1 MRHDGS
7 HAEASGSPNE
17 LWRNHME
24 PVPNLLIGKPAQAG
38 PAADQSP
45 LAEYW
50 SIPSDS
56 LLSTLK
62 ASKDGLQ
69 TADAEQRLKQYG
81 LNTIQAQQQD
91 TALRLLLRQ
100 FKSPLVLILIF
111 AAIVSGIVGEWV
123 DASIVLAI
131 VLGSTLLGFVQEY
144 TAGNAVEKLR
154 SQVTI
159 KSNLLR
165 GGQPQMLPSEWAVP
179 GDVVVLSAGS
189 LIPADGIVLDAKDF
203 FVNQAVLTGET
214 FPVEKKPA
222 TVAAHASLAE
232 RTNCVFMGT
241 SVGSGTARVL
251 IVQTG
256 KATVFGQV
264 AERLRLRPP
273 ETEFERGIRHFGN
286 LLTQVMLVMVV
297 IVLAVN
303 VFLAKPILDSLLFTL
318 ALAVGLTPEL
328 LPAII
333 SITLSHGAQEMA
345 KRGVI
350 VRRLTSIENFG
361 SMDVLCT
368 DKTGT
373 LTEGVVS
380 LDGAVDTAG
389 QPSGDVLRYA
399 LLNASYQ
406 TGLDNPLDE
415 AIQTA
420 GKKAGVDIGSDQKV
434 DEIPYDFVRK
444 RLSVVSANA
453 QGQRTLITKGA
464 LDNIL
469 SICTSLQGA
478 DGPHTLDAA
487 ARPEIDRQYSAWSE
501 KGFRV
506 LGLATKTVDTRPG
519 AYSPKDENGLSFAG
533 FLLFLDPPKADV
545 QQVIVDLAKR
555 GVQLKIITGDNQ
567 KVARHVAE
575 AVNLPL
581 QGVLTGSE
589 LNDMHDEALW
599 HLAERT
605 TLFAEVDP
613 NQKERIILALKK
625 TGHVVGYMG
634 DGINDAPALH
644 AADVG
649 ISVDTAVDVAKAAAD
664 FVLLKKDLNILRQGI
679 DEGRVTFANTI
690 KYILTTIS
698 ANFGNMFSMAGASM
712 LLSFLPMLAPQILL
726 NNFLSDIPA
735 TTIAGDNVDPEMVA
749 IPRRWNTR
757 YIRDYMV
764 LFGLVSSIFD
774 FLTFGTLLFL
784 FRASPEEFRTGWFIE
799 SLITELVIALV
810 VRTRH
815 LFFRSRPGRL
825 LLVSTLVFIAIT
837 LVLPYLPF
845 ISVFGFIPL
854 PAPLMLSMLG
864 LTGLYVLATELTKK
878 YFYSRMGNVKA

>member
-1 MRHDGS
+1 MRPLTNLSTGTPPKIGQQVDQ
-7 HAEASGSPNE
+7 AT
-17 LWRNHME
+17 
-24 PVPNLLIGKPAQAG
+24 PVA
-38 PAADQSP
+38 
-45 LAEYW
+45 YW
-50 SIPSDS
+50 SLTPEQ
-56 LLSTLK
+56 LLSNLH
-62 ASKDGLQ
+62 ASRNGLQ
-69 TADAEQRLKQYG
+69 PADAEQRLKQYG
-81 LNTIQAQQQD
+81 LNAISAQKQA
-91 TALRLLLRQ
+91 TALRLLLSQ

-111 AAIVSGIVGEWV
+111 AAIISGIVGEWV
-123 DASIVLAI
+123 DASIVIAI
-131 VLGSTLLGFVQEY
+131 VLGSTILGFVQEY
-144 TAGNAVEKLR
+144 TASNAVAKLR
-154 SQVTI
+154 SQVTV
-159 KSNLLR
+159 KSRLLR
-165 GGQPQMLPSEWAVP
+165 GGKPQMLPSEQVVP
-179 GDVVVLSAGS
+179 GDIVVLTAGS
-189 LIPADGIVLDAKDF
+189 LIPADGVVLEADDF
-203 FVNQAVLTGET
+203 FINQAVLTGET

-222 TVAAHASLAE
+222 TIPANASLAQ

-241 SVGSGTARVL
+241 SASSGTAKVL

-256 KATVFGQV
+256 KTTVFGQV

-297 IVLAVN
+297 IILTVN
-303 VFLAKPILDSLLFTL
+303 VLLAKPFLDSLLFTL

-333 SITLSHGAQEMA
+333 SITLSHGAQQMA

-373 LTEGVVS
+373 LTEGVVR
-380 LDGAVDTAG
+380 LDGALDMHG
-389 QPSGDVLRYA
+389 QPSKVVLSYA
-399 LLNASYQ
+399 YLNAHYQ
-406 TGLDNPLDE
+406 TGLNNPLDD
-415 AIQTA
+415 AIQA
-420 GKKAGVDIGSDQKV
+420 AAQKAGLDISAEQKV

-444 RLSVVSANA
+444 RLSMVTANS
-453 QGQRTLITKGA
+453 QGDRTLITKGA

-469 SICTSLQGA
+469 SICTSIQSG
-478 DGPHTLDAA
+478 DGTQPIDATTRA
-487 ARPEIDRQYSAWSE
+487 EIEQHYSEWSE

-506 LGLATKTVDTRPG
+506 LGLATKKVNGRSEN
-519 AYSPKDENGLSFAG
+519 YSHTDEKALNFAG
-533 FLLFLDPPKADV
+533 FLLFFDPPKADV
-545 QQVIVDLAKR
+545 KQVIVDLAKR
-555 GVQLKIITGDNQ
+555 GVQIKIITGDNQ

-575 AVNLPL
+575 AVKLPL
-581 QGVLTGSE
+581 QGVLTGSQ
-589 LNDMHDEALW
+589 LNEMRDEALW

-613 NQKERIILALKK
+613 NQKERIILALQK

-644 AADVG
+644 TADVG
-649 ISVDTAVDVAKAAAD
+649 ISVDTAVDVAKDAAD
-664 FVLLKKDLNILRQGI
+664 FVLLKQDLAILRQGI

-698 ANFGNMFSMAGASM
+698 ANFGNMFSMAGVS
-712 LLSFLPMLAPQILL
+712 LVLPFLPLTAPQILL

-735 TTIAGDNVDPEMVA
+735 ITIASDNVDPEMVEK
-749 IPRRWNTR
+749 PRRWNTKF
-757 YIRDYMV
+757 IRNYMI

-784 FRASPEEFRTGWFIE
+784 FHASPEEFRTGWFVE

-815 LFFRSRPGRL
+815 LFFRSRPGKL
-825 LLVSTLVFIAIT
+825 LLVSTLIFIGIA
-837 LVLPYLPF
+837 LVLPYLPG
-845 ISVFGFIPL
+845 ISVFGFVPL
-854 PAPLMLSMLG
+854 PAPLMLTMLG
-864 LTGLYVLATELTKK
+864 LTALYVVATELTKK
-878 YFYSRMGNVKA
+878 FFYSRGKNALI

>member
-1 MRHDGS
+1 MK
-7 HAEASGSPNE
+7 A
-17 LWRNHME
+17 L
-24 PVPNLLIGKPAQAG
+24 PNLSTSTPPKAGQQVAQVASAG
-38 PAADQSP
+38 
-45 LAEYW
+45 YW
-50 SIPSDS
+50 SLAPEQ
-56 LLSTLK
+56 LLSALHASRKGLK
-62 ASKDGLQ
+62 PV
-69 TADAEQRLKQYG
+69 DAQQRLKEYG
-81 LNTIQAQQQD
+81 LNTIRAQQQV
-91 TALRLLLRQ
+91 TALRLLLSQ

-131 VLGSTLLGFVQEY
+131 VLGSTILGFVQEY

-154 SQVTI
+154 SQIMI
-159 KSNLLR
+159 KSSVLR
-165 GGQPQMLPSEWAVP
+165 GGQPQMLPSEQVVP
-179 GDVVVLSAGS
+179 GDVVALSAGS
-189 LIPADGIVLDAKDF
+189 LIPADGIVLEANDF
-203 FVNQAVLTGET
+203 FINQAVLTGET
-214 FPVEKKPA
+214 FPVEKKPG
-222 TVAAHASLAE
+222 TVPANASLAQ

-241 SVGSGTARVL
+241 SVGSGTAEVL

-256 KATVFGQV
+256 KFTVFGQV
-264 AERLRLRPP
+264 AEKLRLRPP

-303 VFLAKPILDSLLFTL
+303 VFLAKPLLDSLLFAL

-350 VRRLTSIENFG
+350 VRHLTSIENFG

-380 LDGAVDTAG
+380 LDGALDTQG
-389 QPSGDVLRYA
+389 QPSEIVLTYA
-399 LLNASYQ
+399 YLNAHYQ
-406 TGLDNPLDE
+406 TGLNNPLDD
-415 AIQTA
+415 AIQA
-420 GKKAGVDIGSDQKV
+420 AAKKAGLDISAEQKLE
-434 DEIPYDFVRK
+434 EIPYDFVRK
-444 RLSVVSANA
+444 RLSVVVANA
-453 QGQRTLITKGA
+453 QGERTFISKGA
-464 LDNIL
+464 LENIL
-469 SICTSLQGA
+469 SICTSFQSGDGA
-478 DGPHTLDAA
+478 HPLGAPTLA
-487 ARPEIDRQYSAWSE
+487 EIEKRYSEYSE

-506 LGLATKTVDTRPG
+506 LGLATKTVDGQPEEYTK
-519 AYSPKDENGLSFAG
+519 ADENALTFAG
-533 FLLFLDPPKADV
+533 YLLFFDPPKADV

-581 QGVLTGSE
+581 QGVLTGSQ
-589 LNDMHDEALW
+589 LNDLHDEALW

-613 NQKERIILALKK
+613 NQKERIILALQK
-625 TGHVVGYMG
+625 TRHVVGYMG

-649 ISVDTAVDVAKAAAD
+649 LSVDTAVDVAKEAAD

-679 DEGRVTFANTI
+679 DEGRLTFANTI
-690 KYILTTIS
+690 KYIITTIS

-712 LLSFLPMLAPQILL
+712 LLPFLPMLAPQILL

-735 TTIAGDNVDPEMVA
+735 TTIASDNVDPEMVER
-749 IPRRWNTR
+749 PHRWNNKF
-757 YIRDYMV
+757 IRNYMV

-784 FRASPEEFRTGWFIE
+784 FRASPDEFRTGWFIE

-815 LFFRSRPGRL
+815 LFFRSRPGKL
-825 LLVSTLVFIAIT
+825 LLVSSLIFIAIT
-837 LVLPYLPF
+837 LILPYLPF

-854 PAPLMLSMLG
+854 PAPLMLAMLA
-864 LTGLYVLATELTKK
+864 LTMLYVLTTELAKK
-878 YFYSRMGNVKA
+878 YFYSRAENAVT

>member
-1 MRHDGS
+1 MTS
-7 HAEASGSPNE
+7 LPN
-17 LWRNHME
+17 
-24 PVPNLLIGKPAQAG
+24 PPSIPNPKPGKQITQATPA
-38 PAADQSP
+38 D
-45 LAEYW
+45 YW
-50 SIPSDS
+50 SLPTEQ
-56 LLSTLK
+56 LFSTLH

-69 TADAEQRLKQYG
+69 QADAEGRLKQYG
-81 LNTIQAQQQD
+81 PNTISAQKQA
-91 TALRLLLRQ
+91 TALRVLLRQ

-111 AAIVSGIVGEWV
+111 AAIVSGVVGEWI

-131 VLGSTLLGFVQEY
+131 VLGSSILGFVQEY
-144 TAGNAVEKLR
+144 SAGNAVEKLR

-159 KSNLLR
+159 KTNLLR
-165 GGQPQMLPSEWAVP
+165 GGQTQSLPSEQVVP
-179 GDVVVLSAGS
+179 GDVVLLSAGS
-189 LIPADGIVLDAKDF
+189 LIPADGIVLEANDF

-214 FPVEKKPA
+214 FPVEKQPA
-222 TVAAHASLAE
+222 TVAANASLAQ
-232 RTNCVFMGT
+232 RTNSVFMGT
-241 SVGSGTARVL
+241 SVGSGTARAL

-256 KATVFGQV
+256 MSTAFGQV
-264 AERLRLRPP
+264 AERLKLRPP

-286 LLTQVMLVMVV
+286 LLTEVMLVMVA

-303 VFLAKPILDSLLFTL
+303 LFLAKPLLDSLLFAL

-333 SITLSHGAQEMA
+333 SITLSHGAQQMA

-350 VRRLTSIENFG
+350 VRRMNSIENFG

-380 LDGAVDTAG
+380 LDGAFDTQG
-389 QPSGDVLRYA
+389 QQSQPVLRFA
-399 LLNASYQ
+399 QLNAHFQ
-406 TGLDNPLDE
+406 TGLNNPLDD
-415 AIQTA
+415 AIQA
-420 GKKAGVDIGSDQKV
+420 AAQKAGLDISADKKV

-444 RLSVVSANA
+444 RLSVVTANA
-453 QGQRTLITKGA
+453 QGVRTLITKGA

-469 SICTSLQGA
+469 SICTTIQSG
-478 DGPHTLDAA
+478 DAA
-487 ARPEIDRQYSAWSE
+487 HPLDDAAKADIEKRYSDWSE

-506 LGLATKTVDTRPG
+506 LGLATKTMEGRSE
-519 AYSPKDENGLSFAG
+519 AYSRTDENGLTFSG
-533 FLLFLDPPKADV
+533 FLLFFDPPKADV
-545 QQVIVDLAKR
+545 QQVIVDLLKR
-555 GVQLKIITGDNQ
+555 GVQLKIITGDNE

-575 AVNLPL
+575 AVKLPL
-581 QGVLTGSE
+581 QGVLTGSQ

-599 HLAERT
+599 HLAELT

-613 NQKERIILALKK
+613 NQKERIILALQK
-625 TGHVVGYMG
+625 TKHVVGYMG

-649 ISVDTAVDVAKAAAD
+649 ISVDTAVDVAKEAAD
-664 FVLLKKDLNILRQGI
+664 FVLLKKDLGILRQGI
-679 DEGRVTFANTI
+679 DEGRATFTNTI

-735 TTIAGDNVDPEMVA
+735 VTIASDNVDPEMVEK
-749 IPRRWNTR
+749 PRRWNTKF
-757 YIRDYMV
+757 IRDYMV

-774 FLTFGTLLFL
+774 FLTFGTLLYL
-784 FRASPEEFRTGWFIE
+784 FRASPDEFRTGWFIE

-815 LFFRSRPGRL
+815 LFFRSRPGTL
-825 LLVSTLVFIAIT
+825 LLVSSLIFMGIALVI
-837 LVLPYLPF
+837 PYLPF
-845 ISVFGFIPL
+845 ISVFGFVPL
-854 PAPLMLSMLG
+854 PAPLMLAMIG
-864 LTGLYVLATELTKK
+864 LTTLYVLATELAKK
-878 YFYSRMGNVKA
+878 YFYSRGNNAIT

>member
-1 MRHDGS
+1 MT
-7 HAEASGSPNE
+7 
-17 LWRNHME
+17 
-24 PVPNLLIGKPAQAG
+24 
-38 PAADQSP
+38 
-45 LAEYW
+45 YW
-50 SIPSDS
+50 SLAPEQ
-56 LLSTLK
+56 LLSALH
-62 ASKDGLQ
+62 ASRSGLQ
-69 TADAEQRLKQYG
+69 PSDAEQRLKQYG
-81 LNTIQAQQQD
+81 LNTIRAQQQA
-91 TALRLLLRQ
+91 TALRLLLSQ

-111 AAIVSGIVGEWV
+111 AAIVSGFVGEWV

-131 VLGSTLLGFVQEY
+131 VLGSTILGFVQEY
-144 TAGNAVEKLR
+144 TASNAVAKLR

-159 KSNLLR
+159 KSSLLR
-165 GGQPQMLPSEWAVP
+165 GGQPQMLPSEQVVP

-189 LIPADGIVLDAKDF
+189 LIPADGIVLEANDF

-222 TVAAHASLAE
+222 TVPANASLAE

-241 SVGSGTARVL
+241 SAGSGTARVL

-273 ETEFERGIRHFGN
+273 ETEFERGIRHFGI

-303 VFLAKPILDSLLFTL
+303 VFLAKPLLDSLLFSL

-350 VRRLTSIENFG
+350 VRRLNSIENFG

-373 LTEGVVS
+373 LTEGVVR
-380 LDGAVDTAG
+380 LDGALDTQG
-389 QPSGDVLRYA
+389 QPSESILRYA
-399 LLNASYQ
+399 YLNAHFQ
-406 TGLDNPLDE
+406 TGLNNPLDE
-415 AIQTA
+415 AIQA
-420 GKKAGVDIGSDQKV
+420 AAQKAGLDISAEQKV

-444 RLSVVSANA
+444 RLSVVAANA
-453 QGQRTLITKGA
+453 KGERTLIAKGA

-469 SICTSLQGA
+469 SICTSLQSGDGA
-478 DGPHTLDAA
+478 HPLDATTRA
-487 ARPEIDRQYSAWSE
+487 EIEKRYSDWSE

-506 LGLATKTVDTRPG
+506 LGLATKPVDGRPE
-519 AYSPKDENGLSFAG
+519 AYSRIDENTLIFAG
-533 FLLFLDPPKADV
+533 FLLFFDPPKADV

-581 QGVLTGSE
+581 QGVLTGSQ
-589 LNDMHDEALW
+589 LNDLRDEALW

-613 NQKERIILALKK
+613 NQKERIILALQK
-625 TGHVVGYMG
+625 TRHVVGYMG

-649 ISVDTAVDVAKAAAD
+649 LSVDTAVDVAKDAAD
-664 FVLLKKDLNILRQGI
+664 FVLLKKDLAILRQGI
-679 DEGRVTFANTI
+679 DEGRITFANTL

-698 ANFGNMFSMAGASM
+698 ANFGNMFSMAGAS
-712 LLSFLPMLAPQILL
+712 LLLPFLPLLAPQILL

-735 TTIAGDNVDPEMVA
+735 TTIAGDNVDPEMVEK
-749 IPRRWNTR
+749 PRRWNTKF
-757 YIRDYMV
+757 IRNYMV

-799 SLITELVIALV
+799 SLMTELVIALV

-815 LFFRSRPGRL
+815 LFFRSRPGTL
-825 LLVSTLVFIAIT
+825 LLVSTLIFIAIT

-845 ISVFGFIPL
+845 ISVFGFVPL
-854 PAPLMLSMLG
+854 PAPLMLTMLG
-864 LTGLYVLATELTKK
+864 LTTLYVLATEVTKK
-878 YFYSRMGNVKA
+878 YFYSRVENAIA

>member
-1 MRHDGS
+1 MKTPPS
-7 HAEASGSPNE
+7 LPTSTPSEAG
-17 LWRNHME
+17 
-24 PVPNLLIGKPAQAG
+24 QAIVQG
-38 PAADQSP
+38 TPAA
-45 LAEYW
+45 YW
-50 SIPSDS
+50 SLAPEQ
-56 LLSTLK
+56 LLSTLH

-69 TADAEQRLKQYG
+69 PADAEQRLKQYG
-81 LNTIQAQQQD
+81 LNTIKAQQQA
-91 TALRLLLRQ
+91 TALRLLLSQ

-111 AAIVSGIVGEWV
+111 AAIVSGVVGEWI

-131 VLGSTLLGFVQEY
+131 VLGSTILGFVQEY
-144 TAGNAVEKLR
+144 TASNAVEKLR

-165 GGQPQMLPSEWAVP
+165 GGKPQTLPSEQVVP
-179 GDVVVLSAGS
+179 GDIVVLSAGS
-189 LIPADGIVLDAKDF
+189 LIPADGIVLEANDF
-203 FVNQAVLTGET
+203 FINQAVLTGET

-222 TVAAHASLAE
+222 TVPANASLAE

-241 SVGSGTARVL
+241 SVGSGTARAL
-251 IVQTG
+251 IAQTG

-264 AERLRLRPP
+264 AEKLKLRPP

-286 LLTQVMLVMVV
+286 MLTQVMLVMVV
-297 IVLAVN
+297 LVLAAN
-303 VFLAKPILDSLLFTL
+303 IFLAKPLLDSLLFSL

-373 LTEGVVS
+373 LTEGVVR
-380 LDGAVDTAG
+380 LDGAFDTQG
-389 QPSGDVLRYA
+389 QASEAVLKYA
-399 LLNASYQ
+399 YLNAHYQ
-406 TGLDNPLDE
+406 TGLSNPLDD
-415 AIQTA
+415 AIQA
-420 GKKAGVDIGSDQKV
+420 AAQKPGMDISAEKKV

-444 RLSVVSANA
+444 CLSVVTANA
-453 QGQRTLITKGA
+453 KDERTLITKGA
-464 LDNIL
+464 LDKVL
-469 SICTSLQGA
+469 SICTNIKSGEGA
-478 DGPHTLDAA
+478 HPLDAA
-487 ARPEIDRQYSAWSE
+487 ARADIDKRYSDWSE

-506 LGLATKTVDTRPG
+506 LGLATKTVEGRPG
-519 AYSPKDENGLSFAG
+519 AYSHADENALTFAG
-533 FLLFLDPPKADV
+533 FLLFFDPPKADV

-581 QGVLTGSE
+581 EGVLTGSQ
-589 LNDMHDEALW
+589 LNDLRDEALW

-613 NQKERIILALKK
+613 NQKERIILALQK
-625 TGHVVGYMG
+625 TRHVVGYMG

-649 ISVDTAVDVAKAAAD
+649 ISVDTAVDVAKEAAD
-664 FVLLKKDLNILRQGI
+664 FVLLKKDLAILRQGI
-679 DEGRVTFANTI
+679 DEGRLTFANTI
-690 KYILTTIS
+690 KYIITTIS
-698 ANFGNMFSMAGASM
+698 ANFGNMFSMAGAS
-712 LLSFLPMLAPQILL
+712 LLLPFLPLLAPQILL

-735 TTIAGDNVDPEMVA
+735 TTIAGDNVDPEMVEK
-749 IPRRWNTR
+749 PHRWNTAF
-757 YIRDYMV
+757 IRNYMV

-774 FLTFGTLLFL
+774 FLTFGALLFL
-784 FRASPEEFRTGWFIE
+784 FRAAPEEFRTGWFIE
-799 SLITELVIALV
+799 SLLTELVIALV

-815 LFFRSRPGRL
+815 LFFRSHPGKL
-825 LLVSTLVFIAIT
+825 LLSSTLIFIGIT
-837 LVLPYLPF
+837 LVLPYLPLV
-845 ISVFGFIPL
+845 SVFGFVPL
-854 PAPLMLSMLG
+854 PAPLMLTMIG
-864 LTGLYVLATELTKK
+864 LTALYVLATELAKK
-878 YFYSRMGNVKA
+878 YFYSQAKNANA

>member
-1 MRHDGS
+1 MKPSSFFHDRHLRTEPQD
-7 HAEASGSPNE
+7 SPA
-17 LWRNHME
+17 
-24 PVPNLLIGKPAQAG
+24 IPA
-38 PAADQSP
+38 D
-45 LAEYW
+45 YW
-50 SIPSDS
+50 SLESEQLFS
-56 LLSTLK
+56 ALHTSRN
-62 ASKDGLQ
+62 GLQ
-69 TADAEQRLKQYG
+69 PADAEQRLKQYG
-81 LNTIQAQQQD
+81 LNTIRAQQQA
-91 TALRLLLRQ
+91 TALRLLLSQ

-123 DASIVLAI
+123 DASIVIAI
-131 VLGSTLLGFVQEY
+131 VVGSTMLGFAQEY
-144 TAGNAVEKLR
+144 TASNAVEKLR

-159 KSNLLR
+159 KSRLLR
-165 GGQPQMLPSEWAVP
+165 GGQTQTLPSERVVP
-179 GDVVVLSAGS
+179 GDVVLLSAGS
-189 LIPADGIVLDAKDF
+189 LIPADGIVLEANDF

-214 FPVEKKPA
+214 FPVEKIRG
-222 TVAAHASLAE
+222 TVPRNASLNE

-241 SVGSGTARVL
+241 SAGSGTAQVL

-264 AERLRLRPP
+264 AEKLRLRPP

-303 VFLAKPILDSLLFTL
+303 VFLAKPVLDSLLFSL

-333 SITLSHGAQEMA
+333 SITLAHGAQQMA

-380 LDGAVDTAG
+380 LDGAVNPQG
-389 QPSGDVLRYA
+389 QPSEAVLHYA
-399 LLNASYQ
+399 YLNAHYQ
-406 TGLDNPLDE
+406 TGLVNPLDE
-415 AIQTA
+415 AIQA
-420 GKKAGVDIGSDQKV
+420 AAQKAGLDISTGKKV

-444 RLSVVSANA
+444 RLSVITADS
-453 QGQRTLITKGA
+453 QGEHTLITKGA
-464 LDNIL
+464 LESIL
-469 SICTSLQGA
+469 SICTSIQSENEA
-478 DGPHTLDAA
+478 QTLNAVLRA
-487 ARPEIDRQYSAWSE
+487 EIEKRYSEWSE

-506 LGLATKTVDTRPG
+506 LGLATKTMDGRPEV
-519 AYSPKDENGLSFAG
+519 YSPTDENTLTFAG
-533 FLLFLDPPKADV
+533 FLLFFDPPKADV

-555 GVQLKIITGDNQ
+555 GVKLKIITGDNQ

-575 AVNLPL
+575 AVKLPL
-581 QGVLTGSE
+581 QGVLTGKQ
-589 LNDMHDEALW
+589 LNDLRDEALW

-613 NQKERIILALKK
+613 NQKERIILALQK

-644 AADVG
+644 AADVSL
-649 ISVDTAVDVAKAAAD
+649 SVDTAVDVAKDAAD
-664 FVLLKKDLNILRQGI
+664 FVLLKQDLAILRQGI

-690 KYILTTIS
+690 KYIITTIS

-712 LLSFLPMLAPQILL
+712 LLSFLPLLAPQILL

-735 TTIAGDNVDPEMVA
+735 VTIASDNVDLEMVEK
-749 IPRRWNTR
+749 PRRWNTKF
-757 YIRDYMV
+757 IRNYMV
-764 LFGLVSSIFD
+764 LFGIVSSIFD
-774 FLTFGTLLFL
+774 FLTFATLLLL
-784 FRASPEEFRTGWFIE
+784 FRASPDEFRTGWFIE

-815 LFFRSRPGRL
+815 LFWRSRPGKL
-825 LLVSTLVFIAIT
+825 LLATTLIFIGIA
-837 LVLPYLPF
+837 LVIPYLPF
-845 ISVFGFIPL
+845 ISVFGFVPL
-854 PAPLMLSMLG
+854 PASLMLAMLG
-864 LTGLYVLATELTKK
+864 LTALYVLATEVTKK
-878 YFYSRMGNVKA
+878 FFYSRGDNDAT